1 MVVQTAELVF
11 NDTKSRHNQDL
22 TEFLERNLQS
32 IITRGQVK
40 FRFKI
45 AKRSDLA
52 GLRSRGIARLPAM
65 ILQGMPF
72 TSVPAIIE
80 ELRKRVK
87 NSKSV
92 ATPKSEVEVLDDYYR
107 RELGNIQTD
116 EDGKHI
122 IPDDDNDIDDTP
134 DFASL
139 AANQM
144 KRRRG
149 EDVDEQPK
157 RASRAPPQKV
167 DRMFS
172 VQDDD
177 YEDRRQPPIINP
189 MRNEPRMDNITEEPG
204 DPLTVLNNMK
214 AQGANAADDDMMRSL
229 LGKMGGEAGY
239 DI

>member
-32 IITRGQVK
+32 IVTRGQVK

-45 AKRSDLA
+45 AKQSDLA
-52 GLRSRGIARLPAM
+52 GLRSRGISKLPAM
-65 ILQGMPF
+65 ILQGIPF
-72 TSVPAIIE
+72 VSVPTIIE

-92 ATPKSEVEVLDDYYR
+92 AVPKSEEEVLDDYYKK
-107 RELGNIQTD
+107 ELGSGQFD
-116 EDGKHI
+116 ENNKHI
-122 IPDDDNDIDDTP
+122 IPDEDDDDEKP
-134 DFASL
+134 DYASL
-139 AANQM
+139 TANEM

-149 EDVDEQPK
+149 EDDDEPPK
-157 RASRAPPQKV
+157 RASRRPPQKP
-167 DRMFS
+167 DRVFS

-177 YEDRRQPPIINP
+177 YEDRRQQPIGNP
-189 MRNEPRMDNITEEPG
+189 IRGNPRIDNITEDPG

-214 AQGANAADDDMMRSL
+214 TKGSDSSDDFLMRSL
-229 LGKMGGEAGY
+229 LGKIGGEAGY